1 MNSVKRRGSG
11 PSNRGGGARG
21 RGARG
26 GRGRG
31 GTGAPPSVASPA
43 ASASASASGSAR
55 LGRKGYGQVTD
66 DDLCDYLDVS
76 DEFDTDGEGDI
87 ESSGP
92 PGQVQPVPAKRKV
105 EMQVLRMNEKTET
118 QILKALHELYGGQ
131 YQMKGPEQYANLGA
145 PLDRRFW
152 VRETRLRVT
161 GLEVNR
167 ASDAAHSD
175 LNPYAVQRLESY
187 GFHSTRLI
195 SVLRDTDGDVGR
207 ALERLLS
214 QCFPGAASRLNPPSP
229 EDLTLYREQKEDEKM
244 ALASIYHEGFI
255 EKIPDKLWV
264 IELKLPFMTKF
275 LPSVKKSGDKKG
287 SKAEQLK
294 NACPFFMRGH
304 CKFGRRCNK
313 AHIHPEKTVNVDE
326 RHLQKDPGQNI
337 SRLEIRF
344 HDQCQ
349 YPHDSPMVCFSN
361 DLNEFPKAA
370 CLNITQRLMEE
381 AQNLAQDHVPSV
393 FSLVSLVEAEDVIQ
407 EIMDMPSHPFSF
419 NPDLLEDEEGP
430 TSSIPLPRA
439 GEEDSAASLLASL
452 NLKSGKSMPAPDLE
466 KLRQD
471 NSKIR
476 QFCSKNVVS
485 QDITLIRENLPAWAE
500 KEHILKTLNAH
511 QVLVISGM
519 TGCGK
524 STQVPQ
530 YILDEWLGSGS
541 KKHCQI
547 ICTQPRRISA
557 IGVAERVAFER
568 GEKVGNVVGYQI
580 RLESKTSWRTRL
592 LFCTTGILLRRLE
605 SDPDLESV
613 THIVVD
619 EVHERSEE
627 SDFLLMIL
635 RGILK
640 RRKDLK
646 VLLMSATVNADLFST
661 YFKKVPVID
670 IPGRTFPVEQIFLEK
685 LLSVTRFA
693 MEEDSPYARPIDN
706 GQSGCRVL
714 SKQQFKG
721 SNMKGFDVDDFE
733 IEKYMSGNGD
743 RVFKPPKDNLRDE
756 QLNPKQINYRYS
768 EYPQS
773 VQRTL
778 GIMDFHKINYDLIE
792 STLVYIVNGANDYPR
807 TGSILVF
814 LPGIQEIM
822 SLYDQI
828 ANHPT
833 LGTKARKFKLI
844 PLHSSLSS
852 EEQAEV
858 FKKPPEGVRKIVI
871 STNLAETSITIDDCV
886 FVIEVGRMKEKFF
899 DSMKNMESLDTV
911 WVSRANAL
919 QRKGRAGRVM
929 PGYCFHLYTHFR
941 FAHHLRQ
948 DPVPEIQRVPLEQ
961 MVLRIKILP
970 LFKNNPLMHVL
981 NAMIEPPENQNIEG
995 AVDRL
1000 KGVGALDRECELTPL
1015 GFHLANLPVD
1025 VRIGKLMLF
1034 GSIFRCLDAAL
1045 TIAACL
1051 SNRSPFLSPFGKRD
1065 EAKKK
1070 KLKFAI
1076 VNSDHLTTLRAYQEW
1091 HGITQKSQVAGYN
1104 FSQENLLSQ
1113 KTLQMIATMKHQ
1125 FLEILSGTGFAPEG
1139 ISMRQLSRM
1148 SRNGSDAVYKATGEE
1163 FNENGTNWKLLVS
1176 VICAALYPNI
1186 VQVLSPDL
1194 KYKQTAAGA
1203 LPKDHLVQDLK
1214 FKTKS
1219 DGYVNIH
1226 PSSINFDCASYKS
1239 SYLVYHEK
1247 VKTSRVFIRELSMI
1261 PVFPM
1266 ILFGGTGV
1274 EVQKQ
1279 KDQFLLSL
1287 EDGWIK
1293 FATHTHK
1300 AAELL
1305 KELRLEL
1312 DRVMA
1317 EKIANPKLNLMKYA
1331 RGKLVIDTIA
1341 FIISQE

>member
-1 MNSVKRRGSG
+1 M
-11 PSNRGGGARG
+11 
-21 RGARG
+21 
-26 GRGRG
+26 
-31 GTGAPPSVASPA
+31 TE
-43 ASASASASGSAR
+43 
-55 LGRKGYGQVTD
+55 
-66 DDLCDYLDVS
+66 DDLCDYYDVS
-76 DEFDTDGEGDI
+76 EEFDTDGEGEI
-87 ESSGP
+87 EGP
-92 PGQVQPVPAKRKV
+92 GLPKKNPNPQTRLKV

-118 QILKALHELYGGQ
+118 QILKTLNELYGGQ

-152 VRETRLRVT
+152 VREGRLRVT
-161 GLEVNR
+161 GLELNR
-167 ASDAAHSD
+167 ASDQTHSD

-187 GFHSTRLI
+187 GFHTARLI
-195 SVLRDTDGDVGR
+195 PVLRATDGDVGA
-207 ALERLLS
+207 ALEKLLS
-214 QCFPGAASRLNPPSP
+214 QCFPNSSDVAQPLTP
-229 EDLTLYREQKEDEKM
+229 EELTMYREQKEDEKM
-244 ALASIYHEGFI
+244 ALASIYREEFV
-255 EKIPDKLWV
+255 EKIPEKLWV
-264 IELKLPFMTKF
+264 IELNVPFMTKF
-275 LPSVKKSGDKKG
+275 LPSA
-287 SKAEQLK
+287 SKNNDNRAARAEKAK
-294 NACPFFMRGH
+294 NVCPFFLRGY

-313 AHIHPEKTVNVDE
+313 AHVHAEKTENVDD
-326 RHLQKDPGQNI
+326 RHLHKGPGQNV

-349 YPHDSPMVCFSN
+349 YPHDAPMVCFSN

-381 AQNLAQDHVPSV
+381 AQALAQDRAPSV
-393 FSLVSLVEAEDVIQ
+393 FSLVSLIVNEDVIQ
-407 EIMDMPSHPFSF
+407 EIMDLPSHPFSF
-419 NPDLLEDEEGP
+419 NPDLLDDEESP
-430 TSSIPLPRA
+430 QSSIPLPRA
-439 GEEDSAASLLASL
+439 GEEDNAASLLASL
-452 NLKSGKSMPAPDLE
+452 NLKSAKSVSGPDLD
-466 KLRQD
+466 KLHQE
-471 NSKIR
+471 NVKIR
-476 QFCSKNVVS
+476 QYCSKIAIS
-485 QDITLIRENLPAWAE
+485 QDMEQIRHNLPAWGE
-500 KEHILKTLNAH
+500 KDHILKTLSAH

-530 YILDEWLGSGS
+530 YILDEWLGSSS

-646 VLLMSATVNADLFST
+646 VILMSATVNADLFST

-685 LLSVTRFA
+685 LLGMTNFV
-693 MEEDSPYARPIDN
+693 MEEDSPYARPLEDR
-706 GQSGCRVL
+706 QSGCRVL
-714 SKQQFKG
+714 NKQQFKG
-721 SNMKGFDVDDFE
+721 SNMKGFEVDDFE

-743 RVFKPPKDNLRDE
+743 RAFKPPKDNMRDE
-756 QLNPKQINYRYS
+756 QLNPKQINFRYS
-768 EYPQS
+768 QYPDS
-773 VQRTL
+773 VQRSL
-778 GIMDFHKINYDLIE
+778 GIMDFYKINYDLIE
-792 STLVYIVNGANDYPR
+792 STLVYIVEGSNEYPK

-822 SLYDQI
+822 NLYDQI

-886 FVIEVGRMKEKFF
+886 FVIEVGKMKEKCF

-929 PGYCFHLYTHFR
+929 PGYCFHLYTQFR
-941 FAHHLRQ
+941 FDHHLRQ
-948 DPVPEIQRVPLEQ
+948 DPVPEIKRVPLEQ
-961 MVLRIKILP
+961 MILRIKILP
-970 LFKNNPLMHVL
+970 LFKDVHLMKVL
-981 NAMIEPPENQNIEG
+981 SAMIEPPENQNIEG

-1070 KLKFAI
+1070 KSKFAI
-1076 VNSDHLTTLRAYQEW
+1076 VNSDHLTALRAYQEW
-1091 HGITQKSQVAGYN
+1091 HAITQKSQVAGYN
-1104 FSQENLLSQ
+1104 FAQENMLSQ

-1148 SRNGSDAVYKATGEE
+1148 SRSGSDAVYKATGDEC
-1163 FNENGTNWKLLVS
+1163 NENGTNWKLLVS

-1186 VQVLSPDL
+1186 VQVLSPDV

-1203 LPKDHLVQDLK
+1203 LPKDHLIEDLK

-1226 PSSINFDCASYKS
+1226 PSSINYECASYKS

-1247 VKTSRVFIRELSMI
+1247 IKTSRVFIRELSMI

-1300 AAELL
+1300 AAEFL

-1317 EKIANPKLNLMKYA
+1317 EKIANPKLNLMNYA

-1341 FIISQE
+1341 FVISQE